1 VARTLYEQDNADFS
15 NRAHMRARDVLYPR
29 IFNVRRERLQF
40 EDTLLAQSDRAKI
53 LDGEMGVDRI
63 VRVTIHNL
71 PAPLMFTV
79 QERFRRPEFAKYQ
92 DMTVTEWNHAS
103 NSPSELYKINAGL
116 FVYGYFDERSGRFPD
131 AIVIGVTEMLLALA
145 QGRLRYERR
154 RNKKQQ
160 SFLALRF
167 EDMEKAGIVRYW
179 LAREREAAPKGWPHR
194 VRG

>member
-1 VARTLYEQDNADFS
+1 MARTLYEQDNADFS

-71 PAPLMFTV
+71 HAPLMFTV

-131 AIVIGVTEMLLALA
+131 AIVISVTECSLH
-145 QGRLRYERR
+145 
-154 RNKKQQ
+154 
-160 SFLALRF
+160 
-167 EDMEKAGIVRYW
+167 W
-179 LAREREAAPKGWPHR
+179 PKG
-194 VRG
+194 VCGTNAG

>member
-1 VARTLYEQDNADFS
+1 MARTLYEQDNADFS
-15 NRAHMRARDVLYPR
+15 NRAHIRARDVLYPR
-29 IFNVRRERLQF
+29 IFNVRREHLQF

-71 PAPLMFTV
+71 YAPLMFTV

-116 FVYGYFDERSGRFPD
+116 FVYGYFDERSGRFLD

-179 LAREREAAPKGWPHR
+179 LAREREATPLGRPHR

>member
-103 NSPSELYKINAGL
+103 NLPSELYKINAGL
-116 FVYGYFDERSGRFPD
+116 FLYGYFDERTSVFVD
-131 AIVIGVTEMLLALA
+131 AIAIGVTDMLLAIA
-145 QGRLRYERR
+145 TRRLRYNRR
-154 RNKKQQ
+154 WNKKRQT
-160 SFLALRF
+160 FLTLRF
-167 EDMEKAGIVRYW
+167 DDMERAGIVRFR
-179 LAREREAAPKGWPHR
+179 LDNTMMQAASAG
-194 VRG
+194 GFFA

>member
-1 VARTLYEQDNADFS
+1 MARTLYEQNNADFS

-63 VRVTIHNL
+63 VRVTINNL

-79 QERFRRPEFAKYQ
+79 QERFRRPKYVERQ

-116 FVYGYFDERSGRFPD
+116 FVYGYFDERSGRFLD
-131 AIVIGVTEMLLALA
+131 AIVTGVTEMLLALA

-154 RNKKQQ
+154 ENKKQQ

-179 LAREREAAPKGWPHR
+179 LAREREATPLRWPHR

>member
-1 VARTLYEQDNADFS
+1 MARTLYEQNNADFS

-63 VRVTIHNL
+63 VRVTINNL

-79 QERFRRPEFAKYQ
+79 QERFRRPKYVERQ

-116 FVYGYFDERSGRFPD
+116 FVYGYFDERSGRFLD
-131 AIVIGVTEMLLALA
+131 AIVTGVTEMLLALA

-154 RNKKQQ
+154 ENKKQQ

-179 LAREREAAPKGWPHR
+179 LAREREATPLRRPHR

>member
-1 VARTLYEQDNADFS
+1 MARTLYEQDNADFS

-40 EDTLLAQSDRAKI
+40 EDTLLAQSDRAAI

-63 VRVTIHNL
+63 VHVTVHNL

-103 NSPSELYKINAGL
+103 NLPSELYKINAGL
-116 FVYGYFDERSGRFPD
+116 FLYGYFDERTSVFVD
-131 AIVIGVTEMLLALA
+131 AIAIGVTDMLLAIA
-145 QGRLRYERR
+145 TRRLRYNRR
-154 RNKKQQ
+154 WNKKRQT
-160 SFLALRF
+160 FLTLRF
-167 EDMEKAGIVRYW
+167 DDMERAGIVRFR
-179 LAREREAAPKGWPHR
+179 LDNTMMQAASAG
-194 VRG
+194 GFFA

>member
-1 VARTLYEQDNADFS
+1 MARTLYEQDNADYS

-40 EDTLLAQSDRAKI
+40 EDTLLTQNDRARI

-63 VRVTIHNL
+63 VRVTVHNL
-71 PAPLMFTV
+71 HAPLMFTV

-92 DMTVTEWNHAS
+92 DMTVTEWNYAS

-116 FVYGYFDERSGRFPD
+116 FVYGYFDERSGMFLD
-131 AIVIGVTEMLLALA
+131 AIVISVTDMLLALV
-145 QGRLRYERR
+145 QGRLRYDRR
-154 RNKKQQ
+154 MNKKQQ

-179 LAREREAAPKGWPHR
+179 LAREREATPLGRPHR

>member
-1 VARTLYEQDNADFS
+1 MARTLYEQDNADFS

-71 PAPLMFTV
+71 PAPLVFTV

-92 DMTVTEWNHAS
+92 DLTVTEWNHAS
-103 NSPSELYKINAGL
+103 NRPSELYKINAGL
-116 FVYGYFDERSGRFPD
+116 FVYGYFDEDREDFLD
-131 AIVIGVTEMLLALA
+131 AVAIGVTDMLLAIA
-145 QGRLRYERR
+145 TRRLRYERR
-154 RNKKQQ
+154 WNKKMQT
-160 SFLALRF
+160 FLTIRF
-167 EDMEKAGIVRYW
+167 EDMEEAGIVRYRLHTTPKW
-179 LAREREAAPKGWPHR
+179 AAPVG
-194 VRG
+194 GFFA

>member
-63 VRVTIHNL
+63 VHVTIHNL

-103 NSPSELYKINAGL
+103 NLPSELYKINAGL
-116 FVYGYFDERSGRFPD
+116 FLYGYFDERTSVFVD
-131 AIVIGVTEMLLALA
+131 AIAIGVTDMLLAIA
-145 QGRLRYERR
+145 TRRLRYNRR
-154 RNKKQQ
+154 WNKKRQT
-160 SFLALRF
+160 FLTLRF
-167 EDMEKAGIVRYW
+167 DDMERAGIVRFR
-179 LAREREAAPKGWPHR
+179 LDNTMMQAASAG
-194 VRG
+194 GFFA

>member
-1 VARTLYEQDNADFS
+1 MARTLYEQDNADYS

-40 EDTLLAQSDRAKI
+40 EDTLLTQNDRARI

-63 VRVTIHNL
+63 VRVTVHNL
-71 PAPLMFTV
+71 HAPLMFTV

-92 DMTVTEWNHAS
+92 DMTVTEWNYAS

-116 FVYGYFDERSGRFPD
+116 FVYGYFDERSGMFLD
-131 AIVIGVTEMLLALA
+131 AIVISVTDMLLALV
-145 QGRLRYERR
+145 QGRLRYDRR
-154 RNKKQQ
+154 MNKKQQ

-179 LAREREAAPKGWPHR
+179 LAREREATKG
-194 VRG
+194 

>member
-1 VARTLYEQDNADFS
+1 MARTLYEQDNADFS

-103 NSPSELYKINAGL
+103 NLPSELYKINAGL
-116 FVYGYFDERSGRFPD
+116 FLYGYFDERTSVFVD
-131 AIVIGVTEMLLALA
+131 AIAIGVTDMLLAIA
-145 QGRLRYERR
+145 TRRLRYDRR
-154 RNKKQQ
+154 WNKKRQT
-160 SFLALRF
+160 FLTLRF
-167 EDMEKAGIVRYW
+167 DDMERAGIVRFR
-179 LAREREAAPKGWPHR
+179 LDKTMMQAAPMG
-194 VRG
+194 GFFA

>member
-1 VARTLYEQDNADFS
+1 MARTLYEQDNADFS

-63 VRVTIHNL
+63 VRVTINNL

-79 QERFRRPEFAKYQ
+79 QERFRRPKYVERQ

-116 FVYGYFDERSGRFPD
+116 FVYGYFDERSGRFLD
-131 AIVIGVTEMLLALA
+131 AIVTGVTEMLLALA

-154 RNKKQQ
+154 ENKKQQ

-179 LAREREAAPKGWPHR
+179 LAREREATPLRWPHR

>member
-1 VARTLYEQDNADFS
+1 MARTLYEQDNADFS

-71 PAPLMFTV
+71 PAPLVFTV

-103 NSPSELYKINAGL
+103 NLPSELYKINAGL

-179 LAREREAAPKGWPHR
+179 LAREGEVAQ
-194 VRG
+194 RGGLIA

>member
-1 VARTLYEQDNADFS
+1 MARTLYEQDNADFS

-29 IFNVRRERLQF
+29 IFNVRRERLEF
-40 EDTLLAQSDRAKI
+40 EDTLLAQSDRAAI

-71 PAPLMFTV
+71 PAPLVFTV

-92 DMTVTEWNHAS
+92 DLTVTEWNHAS
-103 NSPSELYKINAGL
+103 NLPSELYKINAGL

-179 LAREREAAPKGWPHR
+179 LAREREATPLG
-194 VRG
+194 GF

>member
-1 VARTLYEQDNADFS
+1 MARTLYEQDNADFS

-63 VRVTIHNL
+63 VHVTIHNL

-103 NSPSELYKINAGL
+103 NLPSELYKINAGL
-116 FVYGYFDERSGRFPD
+116 FLYGYFDERTSVFVD
-131 AIVIGVTEMLLALA
+131 AIAIGVTDMLLAIA
-145 QGRLRYERR
+145 TRRLRYNRR
-154 RNKKQQ
+154 WNKKRQT
-160 SFLALRF
+160 FLTLRF
-167 EDMEKAGIVRYW
+167 DDMERAGIVRFR
-179 LAREREAAPKGWPHR
+179 LDNTMMQAASAG
-194 VRG
+194 GFFA

>member
-1 VARTLYEQDNADFS
+1 MARTLYEQDNADFS

-71 PAPLMFTV
+71 HAPLMFTV

-103 NSPSELYKINAGL
+103 NLPSELYKINAGL
-116 FVYGYFDERSGRFPD
+116 FLYGYFDERTSVFVD
-131 AIVIGVTEMLLALA
+131 AIAIGVTDMLLAIA
-145 QGRLRYERR
+145 TRRLRYDRR
-154 RNKKQQ
+154 WNKKRQT
-160 SFLALRF
+160 FLTLRF
-167 EDMEKAGIVRYW
+167 DDMERAGIVRFR
-179 LAREREAAPKGWPHR
+179 LDKTMMQAASAG
-194 VRG
+194 GFFA